1 MDEIEISSTT
11 NDVVKSMGMNEEPDA
26 ILNGLLIIEVAI
38 AFVGLLGN
46 LLVCFVISQQ
56 RNFRSGLKLIIR
68 NLALADIGI
77 LTITFPIT
85 VVKEKMP
92 LHWPFGRAFCLYGF
106 PVADVFQG
114 VSIWSIT
121 AIAIERYRKIA
132 SHTRVQSS
140 ASDSSKPLKWG
151 LFLIWMVSYLV
162 ISFPLHF
169 FMAFKEEDTVVF
181 CGTDWTALQHS
192 AYAICS
198 SIFWYVLPLGIIVF
212 TYVQI
217 SRQLQQSNRFHR
229 SSISQRSR
237 GDRKLETSTIRSSQ
251 ERKRMHQ
258 NSKAMKI
265 LTPIVLVFAV
275 SMLPLLAVR
284 VLLVFWHE
292 DVFEKHFGVI
302 FDVCVIGVLVNSASD
317 PFIYSIVAKD
327 FRVELKTLWFRFYR
341 RLRNLVDIK
350 AIDGRSGINKFI
362 GFCYRKPRGGPPS
375 DVQDKSVLETP
386 QTLLST
392 PV

>member
-1 MDEIEISSTT
+1 MEEIEASTA
-11 NDVVKSMGMNEEPDA
+11 NDIVESMGMNEEPDA
-26 ILNGLLIIEVAI
+26 IFSGLLIIEVAI

-56 RNFRSGLKLIIR
+56 RKFRSGLKLFIR

-92 LHWPFGRAFCLYGF
+92 LHWPFGRAFCLYGL
-106 PVADVFQG
+106 PVAEVFHG

-132 SHTRVQSS
+132 SHTGVQSN
-140 ASDSSKPLKWG
+140 ASDSSKALKWG

-169 FMAFKEEDTVVF
+169 FMVFKEEDTMVL
-181 CGTDWTALQHS
+181 CATGWTALQHGS
-192 AYAICS
+192 YTICS
-198 SIFWYVLPLGIIVF
+198 SIFWFVLPLGIIVF

-275 SMLPLLAVR
+275 SMLPINAVR
-284 VLLVFWHE
+284 VLVVFWDE
-292 DVFEKHFGVI
+292 VVFEKYFGVF
-302 FDVCVIGVLVNSASD
+302 FDVCVIGVLVNAASD

-327 FRVELKTLWFRFYR
+327 FRVELKMIWFRFYQ

-350 AIDGRSGINKFI
+350 ATDGYSGLNKFI
-362 GFCYRKPRGGPPS
+362 GFCYRKPREGPSS
-375 DVQDKSVLETP
+375 DVQEKSVLETP